1 MFSAIYKYFFESSED
16 RLNKFRVILC
26 SHRAELAKIQR
37 EATYST
43 RNFINYLKNSKI
55 KDDIEEKANELNYLY
70 KRCEAY
76 EKIANAGTKLIQK
89 WELFDQSKQENIL
102 INKVLYDLH
111 YYSYYLEEKEMM
123 DWIAKAPCPDTIPER
138 KYEEV
143 TNSNIDKFIDSFFKP
158 FDFTYDVTNHVI
170 VEKKNLTF

>member
-1 MFSAIYKYFFESSED
+1 MFSAIYKYFFELCED

-102 INKVLYDLH
+102 INKIKN
-111 YYSYYLEEKEMM
+111 EKG
-123 DWIAKAPCPDTIPER
+123 DIK
-138 KYEEV
+138 
-143 TNSNIDKFIDSFFKP
+143 
-158 FDFTYDVTNHVI
+158 
-170 VEKKNLTF
+170 